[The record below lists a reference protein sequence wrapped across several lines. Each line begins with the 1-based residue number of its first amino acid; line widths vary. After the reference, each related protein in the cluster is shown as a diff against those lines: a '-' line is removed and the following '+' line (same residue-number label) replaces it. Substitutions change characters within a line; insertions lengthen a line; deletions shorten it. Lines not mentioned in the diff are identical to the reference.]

1 MITDIGK
8 GIFAKYL
15 VGSAPAYASFI
26 ALGCGAQPRNQIVS
40 ISGASSSGTTI
51 TVPSTQGLWVGA
63 QIIKSSGTGTLADEG
78 NTLVTSIVNGTTFT
92 VNFAPEVALSSAT
105 LLIQPDSNKSVLDFE
120 MFRVPI
126 TSRGY
131 INDNGVNKV
140 VLSAQLPA
148 EERYEIS
155 ELGIFSAGSNAA
167 AGIYD
172 SKVLYSF
179 SESEGWEYH
188 NQIASV
194 AIPTINNPLDPD
206 DDDVIVQASPVFQAS
221 ASNRTF
227 TSALRL
233 ARYERPRFFNN
244 TIFMAGNEAAIYDY
258 APLQSASGNGTIVTY
273 VTSIP
278 HGFSTGDTVTITGVS
293 PTGYNATN
301 QTITVTNPTTFTM
314 VKTTT
319 TTYTSGGQV
328 VKTNEPQELL
338 IAPTSNHIHLTRRG
352 FDLTRNSP
360 ADLIKVAFSVVNK
373 DGDDLVQPDSIRIVV
388 DFSTTDI
395 LNEGEYA
402 RFEIN
407 IDNGTGIGQYDFT
420 KNRYIV
426 ISRQLQQLFKTPGFN
441 WTAVQVAKIY
451 ACAIKNNAPSENY
464 FVALDAIRL
473 DNTQTSNPL
482 YGMTG
487 YSIVQNGDAANIVKN
502 PNTISFVEFRFI
514 VDVT

>member
-1 MITDIGK
+1 MITDVGK
-8 GIFAKYL
+8 SIFAKYL
-15 VGSAPAYASFI
+15 VGASPAYASYI

-40 ISGASSSGTTI
+40 IAGASSSGTTI
-51 TVPSTQGLWVGA
+51 TVPSTQGLWIGA
-63 QIIKSSGTGTLADEG
+63 QIIILSGTGQLADEG

-92 VNFAPEVALSSAT
+92 VNYAPEVALSSAT
-105 LLIQPDSNKSVLDFE
+105 ILIQPSSDKTVLDFE

-155 ELGIFSAGSNAA
+155 EIGIFSAGSNAA
-167 AGIYD
+167 AGLYD

-188 NQIASV
+188 NAIASI
-194 AIPTINNPLDPD
+194 AIPTINVPLDPN
-206 DDDVIVQASPVFQAS
+206 DDDVIVQESPVFQAS

-227 TSALRL
+227 TSADRL

-244 TIFMAGNEAAIYDY
+244 TIFMAGNDGKIYD
-258 APLQSASGNGTIVTY
+258 AAVVSNASGTGTVVTY
-273 VTSIP
+273 TTTLP
-278 HGFSTGDTVTITGVS
+278 HTLEPGDTVTITGINPS
-293 PTGYNATN
+293 AYNLTGV
-301 QTITVTNPTTFTM
+301 TVVTVPSTTTFT
-314 VKTTT
+314 VNNAATG
-319 TTYTSGGQV
+319 TYVSGG
-328 VKTNEPQELL
+328 TFNTSRL
-338 IAPTSNHIHLTRRG
+338 IIDPTSNHIHLTRKG
-352 FDLTRNSP
+352 YDLTRNSP
-360 ADLIKVAFSVVNK
+360 ADLIKFAFSVVNK
-373 DGDDLVQPDSIRIVV
+373 DGDDLVQPDSVRIVL
-388 DFSTTDI
+388 DFSTSDI
-395 LNEGEYA
+395 LNSGEFA
-402 RFEIN
+402 RFEVN

-420 KNRYIV
+420 KNRYFV
-426 ISRQLQQLFKTPGFN
+426 ITKQLQELYRTPGFN
-441 WTAVQVAKIY
+441 WNAVEVAKIY
-451 ACAIKNNAPSENY
+451 ASVIKDGVPSENY
-464 FVALDAIRL
+464 FVAVDAVRL
-473 DNTQTSNPL
+473 DNTQTANAL